1 MRGFVV
7 AFVLSVAACHGETPQ
22 QQAQDVA
29 RAFCDCY
36 QPGDTNCEAGAL
48 QELGMGPSQACLDCV
63 DAHVDACA
71 AMLEDCVPLCFQGGV
86 P

>member
-7 AFVLSVAACHGETPQ
+7 AFVLGVIACHAETPQ
-22 QQAQDVA
+22 QQAQEVA

-36 QPGDTNCEAGAL
+36 EPGDSNCEAGAL
-48 QELGMGPSQACLDCV
+48 QGLAMGPSQACLDCV
-63 DAHVDACA
+63 DSHVNACA
-71 AMLEDCVPLCFQGGV
+71 AMLEECVQPCFQGGV